1 MMVHTTMS
9 APAIQASIRRSTI
22 CRAARYFLLT
32 RGKIPHWG
40 IAFRPCPHDALI
52 GLGALPGRIALLEG
66 EYVRSWP
73 EVVSALH
80 WVATI
85 AMATVRATV
94 CTHKLRPRPPSLHVW
109 HSGKPYPRKTR
120 SPINGWS
127 TKGRFPSGSAI
138 GNVGNRSGAA
148 SNSRKRSLRMALDRP
163 LKMSAF
169 AG

>member
-1 MMVHTTMS
+1 MSTGIDPAHRSCSPDHAMMVLTTMS
-9 APAIQASIRRSTI
+9 APALQAGIRRSTI
-22 CRAARYFLLT
+22 CRAA
-32 RGKIPHWG
+32 
-40 IAFRPCPHDALI
+40 PCPHLTQIRHHHWAIKFCRCPHDMLI

-73 EVVSALH
+73 EVVSAPH

-94 CTHKLRPRPPSLHVW
+94 CTQKLRPRPPSLHVW

-138 GNVGNRSGAA
+138 GNVGN
-148 SNSRKRSLRMALDRP
+148 
-163 LKMSAF
+163 
-169 AG
+169 